1 MDQRSEYLIQLLEKI
16 GAPLMEAIAD
26 VSARQPQEET
36 GDDARK
42 IAELLAR
49 TIQVS
54 IDIGKNMDLSAQ
66 EDQGESVRVA
76 LAALAGS
83 IVAEQYK
90 HSGQVPDDQS
100 LNRITSALQAVMT
113 FSENFVPSE
122 ENTERLKQ
130 IKAQGQPV
138 DARQTDIQYIQ
149 AFIPAVNA
157 IGDFSFGEPEQ
168 KLVQEVADRLT
179 KKAMTLRES
188 IFADSLSPDDQK
200 FIELALLR
208 SLTSIYSECHRAETG
223 RLVKSGAQTET
234 GGASLTPV
242 WTAFDVRAAML
253 ETLGTSLAP
262 QNAASGTSDKAP
274 QAPAEKV
281 EPPPAQA
288 PPPEPPAKPP
298 TQPPAET
305 GSNPLS
311 MFAKPKEDSPP
322 APTAPPP
329 VETPPESPP
338 ESPTQPPAPPPA
350 EPPPTQAAPPP
361 PEQQEQE
368 QQQGGGPMSFFKSG
382 DKSEKE

>member
-26 VSARQPQEET
+26 VSARQPQGEAENAT
-36 GDDARK
+36 GNDARK
-42 IAELLAR
+42 IAELLAK

-54 IDIGKNMDLSAQ
+54 IDIGKNMDLSTQ

-90 HSGQVPDDQS
+90 HSSQVPDDQS

-138 DARQTDIQYIQ
+138 DGRQTDIQYIQ

-179 KKAMTLRES
+179 QKAMVLREA
-188 IFADSLSPDDQK
+188 IFTTSLSPDDQK
-200 FIELALLR
+200 RIELALLR
-208 SLTSIYSECHRAETG
+208 SLVSIYSECHRAETG
-223 RLVKSGAQTET
+223 KLAQAGAQPPEA
-234 GGASLTPV
+234 GAASLTPV
-242 WTAFDVRAAML
+242 WAAFDVRAAML
-253 ETLGTSLAP
+253 ETLGASLAP
-262 QNAASGTSDKAP
+262 QNAASGTGNKAP

-281 EPPPAQA
+281 EPPPVSDP
-288 PPPEPPAKPP
+288 PPPEPP
-298 TQPPAET
+298 TQPPAEA

-322 APTAPPP
+322 TPTAPPP
-329 VETPPESPP
+329 VETPPEPP
-338 ESPTQPPAPPPA
+338 AQPPAPPPA

-361 PEQQEQE
+361 PEQQEQ
-368 QQQGGGPMSFFKSG
+368 QQGGGPMSFFKSG
-382 DKSEKE
+382 DNSEKK